1 MATRQHRREFGRPV
15 INTGTV
21 RKMDRS
27 ELEAQLVRLGVAI
40 DEQDPDDR
48 LRDNLMIALT
58 AQGDH

>member
-1 MATRQHRREFGRPV
+1 MQHREFGRPV

-27 ELEAQLVRLGVAI
+27 ELEQALAERGIPV

-48 LRDNLMIALT
+48 LRDDLMIA
-58 AQGDH
+58 AERDE